1 MLMMVGVPTACQV
14 NAVGRRSE
22 AARHVIPG
30 AAISGRPADV
40 RVTLEAAT
48 GFTGWFRYH
57 HSIFLQLMLEK
68 NHNLVSI
75 REYIAQLLTRS
86 TLYFHVHQLRYM
98 NLNLLFGLPDKSYAL
113 FCV

>member
-30 AAISGRPADV
+30 AAISGRPVDV

-48 GFTGWFRYH
+48 SLTWVCIATWYVTSSVQFST
-57 HSIFLQLMLEK
+57 SICYCLAIF
-68 NHNLVSI
+68 
-75 REYIAQLLTRS
+75 
-86 TLYFHVHQLRYM
+86 
-98 NLNLLFGLPDKSYAL
+98 AL
-113 FCV
+113 